1 MLTND
6 TIRSF
11 VISHRSLVIDL
22 MITENAKWY
31 GFLGRFLR
39 KRRLEKLSD
48 DALVEQFKAQAPA
61 PAKALVPE
69 LSSLSVDR
77 FKSPLFDKLGPS
89 HLEVRSSAPYS
100 EGSSDQAMLSSPSP
114 DPWKR

>member
-1 MLTND
+1 MPTND

-11 VISHRSLVIDL
+11 VISHRSLVIGL
-22 MITENAKWY
+22 MITGNAKWY

-48 DALVEQFKAQAPA
+48 DALVEQFKAQALA
-61 PAKALVPE
+61 TVLVPE
-69 LSSLSVDR
+69 PSSLSVDK
-77 FKSPLFDKLGPS
+77 FESPLFDKSGPS

-100 EGSSDQAMLSSPSP
+100 TGSSDQAMLSSPP
-114 DPWKR
+114 KDPWRR